1 MKDEQTRQL
10 TAPKARHGLDAIPGA
25 QVWHESACMVAEE
38 KQETNQL
45 KYTMN
50 DKLINIANDLTNK
63 EICDLINIIAP
74 RVDVYVG
81 LLNNHC
87 ISSEINWAN
96 LNGTM
101 IQINLK
107 LSELDDL
114 QDDKFFA
121 SAIKEKRKEEK

>member
-1 MKDEQTRQL
+1 MK
-10 TAPKARHGLDAIPGA
+10 
-25 QVWHESACMVAEE
+25 
-38 KQETNQL
+38 
-45 KYTMN
+45 

-74 RVDVYVG
+74 RVEVYVG

-101 IQINLK
+101 IQINLR
-107 LSELDDL
+107 LAELDDL
-114 QDDKFFA
+114 QDDEFFA
-121 SAIKEKRKEEK
+121 SAIKAEGKKKKEKCNE

>member
-1 MKDEQTRQL
+1 M
-10 TAPKARHGLDAIPGA
+10 
-25 QVWHESACMVAEE
+25 S
-38 KQETNQL
+38 
-45 KYTMN
+45 

-63 EICDLINIIAP
+63 EICDLINIISP
-74 RVDVYVG
+74 RVDVFVG

-107 LSELDDL
+107 LAELDDL
-114 QDDKFFA
+114 QDDEFFA
-121 SAIKEKRKEEK
+121 DAIKAGEKKKKEKCDE

>member
-1 MKDEQTRQL
+1 
-10 TAPKARHGLDAIPGA
+10 
-25 QVWHESACMVAEE
+25 MVAEE